1 MSEWSL
7 DDPLMDLAAL
17 RAANWEHD
25 RKLEAL
31 HIDPYCHVRTGWS
44 RAIGFSNG
52 PLTDR
57 KIEKY
62 RKAGY
67 YSQEFKEAR
76 KKLQAMRRGKR
87 EGNFTRSGERLIYS
101 PL

>member
-1 MSEWSL
+1 MSWEL
-7 DDPLMDLAAL
+7 DDPMMDPGAL
-17 RAANWEHD
+17 RAANYAHD
-25 RKLEAL
+25 LALDRL
-31 HIDPYCHVRTGWS
+31 HIDPHCHVRTGWS

-62 RKAGY
+62 RTQGY

-87 EGNFTRSGERLIYS
+87 EGNFTRTVERLIYS